1 MTSKEIIKN
10 KLANEQDSYQ
20 HYTMVDYD
28 KTKAFWCKCEIEKLE
43 QVLKDLDRLETLE
56 YDLDSEKYHLSNE
69 NQSLKN
75 RVEDLEICFKVMVK
89 ENEKLKK
96 TIKLLKTKIDLH
108 TRKEEGELKN
118 WWTGETLDESYKD
131 YHVWA
136 NKCGVQISEEE
147 YKLLKEVL
155 EDEK

>member
-10 KLANEQDSYQ
+10 KLADEQDSYQ
-20 HYTMVDYD
+20 HYTMVDKD
-28 KTKAFWCKCEIEKLE
+28 KTKAFWCECEIEKLE

-56 YDLDSEKYHLSNE
+56 LNLDSE
-69 NQSLKN
+69 NQFLKN
-75 RVEDLEICFKVMVK
+75 RVEDLKICFNIAVK
-89 ENEKLKK
+89 ENEKLEK
-96 TIKLLKTKIDLH
+96 TIKLLKTKIDLYV
-108 TRKEEGELKN
+108 RKEEGELKN